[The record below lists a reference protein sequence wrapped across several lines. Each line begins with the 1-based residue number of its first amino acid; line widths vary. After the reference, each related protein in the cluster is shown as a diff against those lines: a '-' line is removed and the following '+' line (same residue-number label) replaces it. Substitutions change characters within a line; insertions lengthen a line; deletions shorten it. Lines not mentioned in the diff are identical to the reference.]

1 MTTTTTTPDVTA
13 IPAAPV
19 PADWI
24 AGTWVIDPAHTAD
37 GTKII
42 IGDRV
47 DSTIDVEAFPG
58 A

>member
-1 MTTTTTTPDVTA
+1 MTTTTTPDVTA

-24 AGTWVIDPAHTAD
+24 ARKWVIDPAHTAD

-47 DSTIDVEAFPG
+47 DITIDVKAFPC